1 LQRISPKKKLQ
12 WPKLKLVIFAGTK
25 ITILYSKCVYV
36 VNSMKI
42 TPIIIDV
49 LSKRTTANNKR
60 DNDDNN
66 TNKINKQRKKW
77 MEKNTIWI
85 TQLGPKMTFVWRRK
99 QSSVPLTRESYFTQ
113 DFQELQELVCKYN
126 STIFPNLFP

>member
-25 ITILYSKCVYV
+25 IIILYSKCVYV